1 MKLKKNKAENL
12 LVVLLGILLFAALN
26 CLMVVSAPS
35 DWTDIHVGAW
45 TAFHRGFEMSGFD
58 PATYIVISH
67 WRPLYAHLRHPLLLL
82 IMWPFN
88 QLNEWLRDEY
98 GINCAIYIAGVIWTL
113 ASTVSWFTLYK
124 IFRSIVGLRFLE
136 SLLLDLFFF
145 SFAYVM
151 LATFVPDHMML
162 SMTIILLMLYWSGKA
177 MQKGKSITAWKALLL
192 YFLGTGITTTNGIK
206 IWLIDI
212 VCRWKNQ
219 SVFSMLKHSLLYL
232 IPTIIIAA
240 GYYYQEDISV
250 QKERDYQKRI
260 EAKAR
265 QNDSLHVAKKTV
277 VADNH
282 VLQRKDKQLV
292 DNPLFEWTD
301 VTIPIMPT
309 VVENIF
315 GEGLQLHS
323 NYLLRDSNIE
333 NHRPVIVKYTAWYSY
348 IVEILVV
355 LMFVFGIIA
364 GYRERFLWV
373 CMIPFIFDMI
383 IHLALRFA
391 LTDVYIMTAHWAF
404 VIPVAIAYLLKTV
417 KSSSCRCTRL
427 LYPLMLLTIIV
438 LTAYLWIHNNS
449 LITAYIMK

>member
-1 MKLKKNKAENL
+1 MKKKESFF
-12 LVVLLGILLFAALN
+12 VVLLGLLLFAALN
-26 CLMVVSAPS
+26 CMMVMYAPS
-35 DWTDIHVGAW
+35 EWTDIHVGAW
-45 TAFHRGFEMSGFD
+45 TAFHRGFELSGFD
-58 PATYIVISH
+58 QATYIVISH
-67 WRPLYAHLRHPLLLL
+67 WRPLYAHLRHPILLL

-88 QLNEWLRDEY
+88 QLNDWLRDEY

-124 IFRSIVGLRFLE
+124 IFRSIIGLRFLE
-136 SLLLDLFFF
+136 SLLLDFFFF

-177 MQKGKSITAWKALLL
+177 MQKGKGIAAWKALLL
-192 YFLGTGITTTNGIK
+192 YFFGMGITTTNGIK
-206 IWLIDI
+206 LWLIDI
-212 VCRWKNQ
+212 VSRWKSQ
-219 SVFSMLKHSLLYL
+219 SLFSIFKHSLLYL
-232 IPTIIIAA
+232 IPTIIIAV

-250 QKERDYQKRI
+250 QKERDYQRRI
-260 EAKAR
+260 EAKAK
-265 QNDSLHVAKKTV
+265 QNDSLQVAKKTAV
-277 VADNH
+277 VDDH
-282 VLQRKDKQLV
+282 VAVRKKKQLI

-333 NHRPVIVKYTAWYSY
+333 NHRPVIVEYTAWYNY
-348 IVEILVV
+348 FVEILVV
-355 LMFVFGIIA
+355 LLFVFGIIA

-383 IHLALRFA
+383 IHAGLRFA

-404 VIPVAIAYLLKTV
+404 VIPVSIAYLLK
-417 KSSSCRCTRL
+417 RL
-427 LYPLMLLTIIV
+427 RNNTQVYNSAVLILFGLTIF
-438 LTAYLWIHNNS
+438 LFAWNLS
-449 LITAYIMK
+449 LIIKYLF